1 MSCPRSIAS
10 HIFWWL
16 RDGLNFKPPAVT
28 WLKSR
33 FNFKNSTQKIGA
45 FTATN
50 FNHLYV
56 FIVNFE
62 RFQGFSYGSLIYY
75 VHKIFRKSNIFYLLI
90 RTRACACQGARN
102 VRFLEDFANAINEW
116 SLRTLSNTHNG
127 VNFAKIVKQGIC
139 WDLGKEVC
147 N

>member
-1 MSCPRSIAS
+1 MVWTSNLLQLPDSKVISIS
-10 HIFWWL
+10 
-16 RDGLNFKPPAVT
+16 
-28 WLKSR
+28 
-33 FNFKNSTQKIGA
+33 KIRHKKLVLLLLQIS
-45 FTATN
+45 FTS
-50 FNHLYV
+50 V

-90 RTRACACQGARN
+90 RTRACACQGVRN
-102 VRFLEDFANAINEW
+102 IRFLEDFANAINEW